1 MSFLLGPMRKHIP
14 GHKALTDSNAIVR
27 LNTPEKVYIPLV
39 AFGKDA
45 VDVLVQ
51 PGDEVKIGTKLAAR
65 NDHFYVP
72 IFSSVSGKV
81 LELVDLPY
89 TWGPKKVKHVV
100 IENDHQDQHE
110 VYETLDISN
119 ASKDEIVEHIKQLGI
134 VGCGGAGFPTFA
146 KYSNVKQADYLIINA
161 VECEPYL
168 TCDYRNAKEY
178 LEDIVYGTLAL
189 QKAGNVSKVKVA
201 IKDDKKA
208 LIAKLKEAFHPYSD
222 IEVVGVPN
230 VYPMGW
236 ERTLV
241 RQLTN
246 KEYKQLPI
254 EVGCIVNNSTTAI
267 AVSRAF
273 KYGFPITEKLVTVS
287 GDGVKNPA
295 NVLATI
301 GTKMSDVIAACGGV
315 TSEEI
320 TLQAGGPM
328 MGRTLLSADT
338 VINATTNALT
348 IHEYREYNAIPCLRC
363 GTCND
368 HCPAGILP
376 VMIMDA
382 EQAKDVDRL
391 IKLDANSCIECGMCS
406 YVCPSKIEVTEAVR
420 RAKRVLALRK

>member
-45 VDVLVQ
+45 VDVYVQ

-81 LELVDLPY
+81 LELVDMPY

-100 IENDHQDQHE
+100 IENDHQDQR
-110 VYETLDISN
+110 ETHPIVDVSD
-119 ASKDEIVEHIKQLGI
+119 AGKDEIVEHIKQMGI

-168 TCDYRNAKEY
+168 TCDYRNAKDY
-178 LEDIVYGTLAL
+178 VDDIVYGTLAL
-189 QKAGNVSKVKVA
+189 QKAGNVAKVKVA
-201 IKDDKKA
+201 MKEDKKE
-208 LIAKLKEAFHPYSD
+208 LISTLKEAFKPYTD
-222 IEVVGVPN
+222 VEVVGVPN

-241 RQLTN
+241 RQLIH

-254 EVGCIVNNSTTAI
+254 EVGAIVNNSTTAM
-267 AVSRAF
+267 AVARAF
-273 KYGFPITEKLVTVS
+273 KYGFPISEKLVTVS
-287 GDGVKNPA
+287 GDGIKKPA
-295 NVLATI
+295 NVLVTV
-301 GTKMSDVIAACGGV
+301 GMKMADVIESCGGV
-315 TSEEI
+315 THEEV

-338 VINATTNALT
+338 VVNPTTNALT
-348 IHEYREYNAIPCLRC
+348 VNEVKPYTPLACLRC
-363 GTCND
+363 GACND

-376 VMIMDA
+376 VMIMEA

-391 IKLDANSCIECGMCS
+391 IKLDTNACIECGLCS

-420 RAKRVLALRK
+420 RGKRVLALRK